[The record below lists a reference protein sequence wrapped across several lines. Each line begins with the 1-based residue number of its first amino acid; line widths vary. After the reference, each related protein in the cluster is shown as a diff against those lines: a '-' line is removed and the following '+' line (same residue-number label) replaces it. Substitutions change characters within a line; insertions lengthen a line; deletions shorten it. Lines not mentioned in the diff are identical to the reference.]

1 VRDMLNGIARPASS
15 LTIAYTALV
24 IGSRRG
30 KDAESREK
38 MARKAYGGMIS
49 TACWHRLTQRL
60 FLFLAVII
68 TLLAVR
74 ESSNVA
80 LGRDYMRN
88 LASLQVQAA
97 SISAE
102 KTRLEGLLP
111 TPLEPLP
118 PSSESVEG
126 RISGRNKDSEAFVV
140 SVFSLCDQ
148 PNVLADYFKQ
158 QKIDL
163 PLRAQVH
170 DVCGRDYVLSKNFG
184 IVHHQLRQ
192 FAENWWEMAGLFA
205 PSGKGEDDI
214 EFIIGPVLTMWGNY
228 MLPVIFGFLGILVF
242 VILDFYSKI
251 RDGRLDPRD
260 YRLSVIRLVLGLV
273 TGSCIGLFYSA
284 TAPAEASPT
293 ESVAAALSLSA
304 SGIAFLAG
312 YGVEGVFNML
322 EQLVNRMF
330 VAQPLRSGHD
340 GSRDDS
346 AIPHQRVTF

>member
-1 VRDMLNGIARPASS
+1 
-15 LTIAYTALV
+15 
-24 IGSRRG
+24 
-30 KDAESREK
+30 
-38 MARKAYGGMIS
+38 
-49 TACWHRLTQRL
+49 
-60 FLFLAVII
+60 
-68 TLLAVR
+68 
-74 ESSNVA
+74 
-80 LGRDYMRN
+80 
-88 LASLQVQAA
+88 
-97 SISAE
+97 
-102 KTRLEGLLP
+102 
-111 TPLEPLP
+111 
-118 PSSESVEG
+118 
-126 RISGRNKDSEAFVV
+126 VV

-170 DVCGRDYVLSKNFG
+170 DVCRRDYVLSKNFG

-192 FAENWWEMAGLFA
+192 FAENWWEMAGLLA
-205 PSGKGEDDI
+205 PPGKGEDDI

-340 GSRDDS
+340 
-346 AIPHQRVTF
+346 AVT